1 MIQRGFDRAV
11 KRQKRTELSDQKAAE
26 PVLEHAVNRVR
37 LGIAAQF
44 ERSRGKGRKPNWFN
58 LLKGVSPDQLA
69 DTAVRTC
76 MDGVSRGWTFNHVV
90 AMLGRRAE
98 ALRFATDL
106 RAEMVAANAEWGE
119 KNFDEFE
126 DRVKKKAAGI
136 SRRESY
142 AKWYAQHK
150 QWVSGLTEWNSK
162 QLAQAAQLLYL
173 TIQQEAADIFI
184 FPMEKTDNDS
194 EHADEQRVIRF
205 TPEVEEILRIVWIRF
220 CGVHPTSARCQASQ
234 IVGVKGTARTTLK
247 SWLCAYLWCAMCV
260 SSRLMS

>member
-1 MIQRGFDRAV
+1 
-11 KRQKRTELSDQKAAE
+11 
-26 PVLEHAVNRVR
+26 
-37 LGIAAQF
+37 
-44 ERSRGKGRKPNWFN
+44 
-58 LLKGVSPDQLA
+58 
-69 DTAVRTC
+69 
-76 MDGVSRGWTFNHVV
+76 
-90 AMLGRRAE
+90 MLGRRAE

-106 RAEMVAANAEWGE
+106 RAEMVAANAEWGD

-150 QWVSGLTEWNSK
+150 QWVSGLTEWNSN

-194 EHADEQRVIRF
+194 EHADKQRVIRF
-205 TPEVEEILRIVWIRF
+205 TPEIEEVLRTRMDKV
-220 CGVHPTSARCQASQ
+220 CGAHPISARCQASLT
-234 IVGVKGTARTTLK
+234 VGVSGTARITSK
-247 SWLCAYLWCAMCV
+247 SWLYAYLWCAMCG
-260 SSRLMS
+260 SSRLTS